1 MFLTLE
7 TKSRNGGNNHLL
19 KMFES
24 NVGRRTQNNGLSRI
38 CRQKSELNNNMRSVL
53 RADMTILNYMTLQ

>member
-1 MFLTLE
+1 
-7 TKSRNGGNNHLL
+7 LL
-19 KMFES
+19 KMFGS